1 MNLSPSDLEF
11 LEARWRVVVREELAA
26 VGFGEDFL
34 TKKEA
39 AEFLRCSLDTVRQY
53 TRDKRLTAYGNGRPR
68 YSRVE
73 LAEAVRTGLVIRGT
87 RRKQGA

>member
-1 MNLSPSDLEF
+1 MAHRGVCPDMACERIEQELEKSGGVKKV
-11 LEARWRVVVREELAA
+11 AYRAVAEEL
-26 VGFGEDFL
+26 GL
-34 TKKEA
+34 P
-39 AEFLRCSLDTVRQY
+39 LDTVRQY